1 MLRTECDL
9 ASVNAVLATVIVEV
23 EPIYPQLEAMAVAQP
38 AGPVAA
44 VLLHLRSAFGHAA
57 GGRPE
62 SAVSSVVTAAAM
74 TSRLDH
80 VAALD
85 TEGDDRGLWR

>member
-1 MLRTECDL
+1 MLRTDCDL
-9 ASVNAVLATVIVEV
+9 ASVNEVLATVIGEV
-23 EPIYPQLEAMAVAQP
+23 EPIYPQLEAMAAARP

-44 VLLHLRSAFGHAA
+44 ALLHLRSAFGHAA

-74 TSRLDH
+74 TSRLDDES
-80 VAALD
+80 LD
-85 TEGDDRGLWR
+85 TESGDPGRWR